1 VSTFATVDEVSAA
14 LAEHGYI
21 PDRRVAT
28 TVFLMMQLD
37 RPALLEGPAGVGKT
51 ELAKAI
57 SLITGR
63 RLVRLQG
70 YVGQDETTALYD
82 WDYGKQLLYTQLL
95 RDKIGEI
102 VAEAADLESAVDL
115 LAKHDSIFFSER
127 FLAPRP
133 LFEAIHGD
141 EPAVLLID
149 EIDRADE
156 ALEAVLLETLGEYQ
170 ISIPEIGRFTAR
182 TPPIV
187 LLTSNNT
194 RDLSAALKRRC
205 LHLFL
210 DYPEADRELEILR
223 SKETGLSDALAV
235 QLVAVVRGLREL
247 ELRKAPSISETID
260 WARTLAVL
268 GAQELDAAILAD
280 TVSVVVKYERDHAR
294 AVRALPKLVDP
305 NAVVPAHRPDHAHG
319 HSHSHGDHPHGGHSH
334 GHQDGD
340 HEHHHDDGHGHRPD
354 EVGVARRAEKD
365 KPGRHGPGHYG
376 TPPYADGNDDLLP
389 EPLPVNSVATDRGK
403 RSFAAGL
410 GRRRAI

>member
-1 VSTFATVDEVSAA
+1 MSTFATVDDVSAA

-63 RLVRLQG
+63 RLVRLQC
-70 YVGQDETTALYD
+70 YEGQDETKALYD

-102 VAEAADLESAVDL
+102 VAEASDLESAVDL
-115 LAKHDSIFFSER
+115 LAKHDSVFFSER

-133 LFEAIHGD
+133 LFEAIHGQ

-149 EIDRADE
+149 EVDRADE

-170 ISIPEIGRFTAR
+170 ISIPELGTFAAGTA
-182 TPPIV
+182 PLV

-210 DYPEADRELEILR
+210 DYPDADRELEILR
-223 SKETGLSDALAV
+223 SKETGLSDALAT
-235 QLVAVVRGLREL
+235 QLVQVVRGLREL

-268 GAQELDAAILAD
+268 GAQELDATILAD

-294 AVRALPKLVDP
+294 AIKALPSLIDP
-305 NAVVPAHRPDHAHG
+305 NAVVPERRPDHGTGHGHSHGG
-319 HSHSHGDHPHGGHSH
+319 HSHSHD
-334 GHQDGD
+334 DGD
-340 HEHHHDDGHGHRPD
+340 HDHSHDGHGHSHPHDPD

-365 KPGRHGPGHYG
+365 RPGRHGPGHYG
-376 TPPYADGNDDLLP
+376 TPPYAADGEDLVP
-389 EPLPVNSVATDRGK
+389 EPVPVATVAADRGK

-410 GRRRAI
+410 GRRRAL